1 MKSLLE
7 FKSIVEE
14 EASDYSKF
22 DVLIRAGLANKAQ
35 MQRIHKILDK
45 MGEEKPTFNN
55 ADRMI
60 IQNLF
65 NKMVDVITNNKQIYQ
80 KTRQVVRENI
90 EEEIEEPIILQEDK
104 DPPLVLVI
112 KRKAIRMYP
121 DGTRIALYY
130 NERLQKYFSV
140 PYQYGPGMDAPI
152 QSEEVEQIDELSSN
166 LLDRYK
172 EKAKKSSDS
181 LASQG
186 KYKQANDRTLNVM
199 KATGK
204 QIEKTTANIRKHL
217 NKEEVELEEA
227 SNDPWKDKHFGP
239 TKIIKQKYHV
249 KTDTKSYNVKA
260 DNEDHAHKLVTNH
273 APGSKIVSIEHKG
286 RIMEET
292 IDEAVMDTLH
302 KIVDNKSAQSVKFAS
317 GHTRKVDHFTAS
329 AITQVHKAL
338 NDENKKKFADMVH
351 KSPEHFMKASD
362 FAFKRAK

>member
-1 MKSLLE
+1 MKSLQD
-7 FKSIVEE
+7 FKTLLEE
-14 EASDYSKF
+14 EKSDYSKF
-22 DVLIRAGLANKAQ
+22 DVLVRAGLANKAQ

-152 QSEEVEQIDELSSN
+152 QSEEIEQIDELSSN

-172 EKAKKSSDS
+172 ERAKKSSDS

-204 QIEKTTANIRKHL
+204 QIEKTTASIRKHL
-217 NKEEVELEEA
+217 NKEDVEI
-227 SNDPWKDKHFGP
+227 
-239 TKIIKQKYHV
+239 T
-249 KTDTKSYNVKA
+249 
-260 DNEDHAHKLVTNH
+260 
-273 APGSKIVSIEHKG
+273 
-286 RIMEET
+286 
-292 IDEAVMDTLH
+292 EAVMDTLH

>member
-1 MKSLLE
+1 MKSLVE

-14 EASDYSKF
+14 EKSDYSKF
-22 DVLIRAGLANKAQ
+22 DTLVRAGLANKAQ

-65 NKMVDVITNNKQIYQ
+65 NKMVDLISNNKQINLQ
-80 KTRQVVRENI
+80 ARRAVREDI
-90 EEEIEEPIILQEDK
+90 EVDMAEEPIILQEDK

-121 DGTRIALYY
+121 DGTRIALYF
-130 NERLQKYFSV
+130 NDRLNKYFSV
-140 PYQYGPGMDAPI
+140 PYQYGSGMDAPI
-152 QSEEVEQIDELSSN
+152 QSEEVEL
-166 LLDRYK
+166 
-172 EKAKKSSDS
+172 
-181 LASQG
+181 
-186 KYKQANDRTLNVM
+186 
-199 KATGK
+199 
-204 QIEKTTANIRKHL
+204 
-217 NKEEVELEEA
+217 EEV
-227 SNDPWKDKHFGP
+227 SHDPWKDKHFGP

-260 DNEDHAHKLVTNH
+260 DNEDHAHKLVTKH

-292 IDEAVMDTLH
+292 IDEAVMDTLQ
-302 KIVDNKSAQSVKFAS
+302 KIVKDKQAKSVKFAS

-329 AITQVHKAL
+329 ALTQVHNAL
-338 NDENKKKFADMVH
+338 NDDNKKKFADMVH